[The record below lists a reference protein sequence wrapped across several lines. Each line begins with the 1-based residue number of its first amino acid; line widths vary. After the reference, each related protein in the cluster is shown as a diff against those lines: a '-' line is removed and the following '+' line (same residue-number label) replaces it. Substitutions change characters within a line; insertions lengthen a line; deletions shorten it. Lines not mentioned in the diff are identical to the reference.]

1 MHTVELLDEAVALAI
16 ECGFGVRQ
24 EWFGGTRAGAC
35 EIKGHRWIF
44 IDLALTP
51 AEQLDQ
57 VVEGLREF
65 ADVPQSSLSPQL
77 HAMLSTRKAA

>member
-44 IDLALTP
+44 IDLALNP
-51 AEQLDQ
+51 SEQLEQ
-57 VVEGLREF
+57 VVTALSEF
-65 ADVPQSSLSPQL
+65 ADFPQSSLSPQL
-77 HAMLSTRKAA
+77 HALMRTRKAA